1 MGAKFDKR
9 AFERELKKATQHL
22 EQQIPVPLEGSEDDA
37 VAAVIADYK
46 RRTRVVLDEGE
57 VRKQVRELRTQA
69 AGG

>member
-9 AFERELKKATQHL
+9 AFERELKKATAHL

-46 RRTRVVLDEGE
+46 ERTGVVLDERE
-57 VRKQVRELRTQA
+57 VRKQVRELRAQA